1 MKKQLYIIDGY
12 NMIGAWP
19 ELVSLKKQGDLES
32 ARDLL
37 IHHCANFRKFEHVE
51 VWIVF
56 DAQFVPGITQSFESS
71 QVKVIFTAEDETADE
86 YIERTVSEMNTQII
100 QVSVATSDLAE
111 QWVIFQKGALRKS
124 AREFFKEIQRS
135 KKKQDQLS
143 RQYQEISRRRSPW
156 SDEQMDQL
164 NILRFKLQE
173 KDE

>member
-51 VWIVF
+51 VC
-56 DAQFVPGITQSFESS
+56 
-71 QVKVIFTAEDETADE
+71 
-86 YIERTVSEMNTQII
+86 
-100 QVSVATSDLAE
+100 VATSDLAE

-135 KKKQDQLS
+135 KKKQEQLS

-156 SDEQMDQL
+156 SDEQMDKL

-173 KDE
+173 KD